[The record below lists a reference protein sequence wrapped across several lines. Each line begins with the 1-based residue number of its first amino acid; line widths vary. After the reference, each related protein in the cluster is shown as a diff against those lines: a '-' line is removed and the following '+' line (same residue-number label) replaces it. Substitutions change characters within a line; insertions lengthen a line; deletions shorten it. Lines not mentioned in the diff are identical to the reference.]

1 MANLIVFTI
10 SAGVSDDETLFFWPG
25 LLLAVGIGVMIT
37 GLRPRSPLPPE
48 PSAYHSGDLP
58 YASRTDEDEP
68 VLRVRD
74 DSPPRR

>member
-1 MANLIVFTI
+1 
-10 SAGVSDDETLFFWPG
+10 
-25 LLLAVGIGVMIT
+25 MIT

-58 YASRTDEDEP
+58 LASRTDEDEP